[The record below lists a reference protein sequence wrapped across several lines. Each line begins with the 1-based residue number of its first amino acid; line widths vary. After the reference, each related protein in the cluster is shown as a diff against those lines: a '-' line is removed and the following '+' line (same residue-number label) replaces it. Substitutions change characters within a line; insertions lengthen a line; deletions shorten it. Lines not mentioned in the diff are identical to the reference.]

1 MLFSNLN
8 TCIHSAMKYDS
19 LQKKLISN
27 IVEAIIMTG
36 HTACENNFIPKIPI
50 IPSDLTFQ
58 FKHLQFPVRLTFAM
72 KQYEIIL

>member
-1 MLFSNLN
+1 M
-8 TCIHSAMKYDS
+8 I
-19 LQKKLISN
+19 
-27 IVEAIIMTG
+27 EAIIMTG

-58 FKHLQFPVRLTFAM
+58 FKHLQFPDRFTFAM